1 MSKPRQDTAYQDG
14 VEQFLTFAYRDIPR
28 DSEILCPCKKC
39 KNRLNHSHDEVR
51 THLRCDGIIQGYTT
65 WVHHGE
71 MYESPQF
78 AFVDVPTDTTNL
90 PTSGVSRAPA
100 VQDGMQ
106 ELLQAAFFR
115 NEMFESLPSMS
126 EGVVDVESGFAD
138 MEQTVAEDV
147 HPADDNAKE
156 SEQNLY
162 ERYLKDAHTSLY
174 PGCKFSK
181 LSFLVNLYHL
191 KCLNGWTQES
201 FTRLLGVLSDSYP
214 PHVDLPKTYYQVK
227 RIIRA
232 LGLDYVKIHACP
244 KDCMLFR
251 GSSAKKDFC
260 DVCQSSRWKDFKKNG
275 STVRPKKKKKPAKVL
290 RYFPLIPRLQ
300 RLFSTTKTS
309 EDMRW
314 HEDGRTKD
322 GKMRHPA
329 DGEAWEDFNR
339 RYPKFAADARNVR
352 LGLASDGFNP
362 FGNMSSKHS
371 TWPVMLVPYNLP
383 PWICMKQTSL
393 LLSMII
399 PGLDSPGNDVDIYLQ
414 PLIDELLELWKG
426 VQTCDASSRKK
437 FPLRAALLWTIN
449 DFPTLAYLYG
459 WSTSGTYACPSCG
472 PATKSFHLKN
482 GKKMCYM
489 GHRRW
494 LPQNHIYRRQK
505 NQFDGMVEVGL
516 APEIMSGTSILKMLE
531 GRVFVLGKKDLTT
544 KNTKG
549 NNKGK
554 KKGKQGDESH
564 QKSKRKR
571 GQKKQKD
578 GNNGKKEKNPEDWL
592 KKRSIFFQ
600 LPYWEKNKLR
610 HNLDVMHLEKNLCDN
625 LIGTL
630 MDIPSKTKDGLKA
643 RLDLVELGIRHNLH
657 PVVDNEGKQ
666 TVPDAPFTMSRE
678 KKEVLCSVF
687 QNLRTPDGYASNIS
701 RCVNMKDCTL
711 TGLKSHDNHVLLH
724 DILPVAL
731 RSCYPSKDVMEIVI
745 GISNFFKK
753 LCSKV
758 IDTDELQTLQESIV
772 VTLCNMEKIFLPSFF
787 TVTVHLMVHLVEEVR
802 LGGPVHYRWMYPMER
817 YVITFCRVI
826 VNNLFN

>member
-1 MSKPRQDTAYQDG
+1 
-14 VEQFLTFAYRDIPR
+14 
-28 DSEILCPCKKC
+28 
-39 KNRLNHSHDEVR
+39 
-51 THLRCDGIIQGYTT
+51 
-65 WVHHGE
+65 
-71 MYESPQF
+71 
-78 AFVDVPTDTTNL
+78 
-90 PTSGVSRAPA
+90 
-100 VQDGMQ
+100 
-106 ELLQAAFFR
+106 
-115 NEMFESLPSMS
+115 
-126 EGVVDVESGFAD
+126 
-138 MEQTVAEDV
+138 
-147 HPADDNAKE
+147 
-156 SEQNLY
+156 
-162 ERYLKDAHTSLY
+162 
-174 PGCKFSK
+174 
-181 LSFLVNLYHL
+181 
-191 KCLNGWTQES
+191 
-201 FTRLLGVLSDSYP
+201 
-214 PHVDLPKTYYQVK
+214 
-227 RIIRA
+227 
-232 LGLDYVKIHACP
+232 
-244 KDCMLFR
+244 
-251 GSSAKKDFC
+251 
-260 DVCQSSRWKDFKKNG
+260 
-275 STVRPKKKKKPAKVL
+275 
-290 RYFPLIPRLQ
+290 
-300 RLFSTTKTS
+300 
-309 EDMRW
+309 
-314 HEDGRTKD
+314 
-322 GKMRHPA
+322 MRHPA

-399 PGLDSPGNDVDIYLQ
+399 PGPDSPGNDVDIYLQ

-449 DFPTLAYLYG
+449 DFSALAYLYG
-459 WSTSGTYACPSCG
+459 WTTSGTYACPSCG

-578 GNNGKKEKNPEDWL
+578 GNNGENEKKPEDWL
-592 KKRSIFFQ
+592 KKQSIFFQ
-600 LPYWEKNKLR
+600 LLYWEKNKLR

-701 RCVNMKDCTL
+701 RCVNMKDL
-711 TGLKSHDNHVLLH
+711 
-724 DILPVAL
+724 
-731 RSCYPSKDVMEIVI
+731 
-745 GISNFFKK
+745 
-753 LCSKV
+753 
-758 IDTDELQTLQESIV
+758 
-772 VTLCNMEKIFLPSFF
+772 
-787 TVTVHLMVHLVEEVR
+787 HLMVHLVEEVR

-817 YVITFCRVI
+817 FFVRLKALVKNRAQPEGSIAEGYCIEECMTFCSRFLDGDTRFNRPARNPEPSGSMKDMYMFESVGEPI
-826 VNNLFN
+826 GKATVSHFDSQLLIQAHRYVLRHCDELEEFRKFHTLSREAARSTQNSGVVNIAEDGVNYYGRLTDIIELTYTDYKVVLFKCDWYDVHHRAGLRNDEFGLPLVNFSKKIHTGEKLEHDRCVFSSQVEQVFYVEHPKAEGWNSVVRFKPRDTFDMGDDELPPDEAN